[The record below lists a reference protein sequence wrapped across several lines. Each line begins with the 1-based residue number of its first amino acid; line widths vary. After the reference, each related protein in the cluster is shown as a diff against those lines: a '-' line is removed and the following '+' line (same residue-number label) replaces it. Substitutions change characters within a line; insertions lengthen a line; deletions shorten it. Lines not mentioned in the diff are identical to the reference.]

1 MQRTIRYATRCT
13 GIAINGQRYTAV
25 TFQPAPPNTGVVFV
39 REDLPGRPE
48 IPCGPEYARTD
59 SRWTSLVRGDI
70 RIEHTEHL
78 LAAINGLGLD
88 NIKIHLDGPYIPVV
102 SSFSSRD
109 FVEALLKA
117 EPVSQDVA
125 KKYFT
130 VREPQCLFDSFCYEG
145 VLYNRVLL
153 ALPSPQFTLT
163 YLLDYPGKQLPT
175 QLAHFVLDNDNDFA
189 SQIASA
195 RSYIMDYE
203 YDEVIKLIG
212 KGMDDCLV
220 VSDGPLQLQWDNE
233 PARHK
238 VLDLLG
244 DLGTLGQPVKGHFI
258 GFRTGHKANI
268 QMCHRLIQLKEGY
281 AE

>member
-1 MQRTIRYATRCT
+1 MQKTIKYAIRCT
-13 GIAINGQRYTAV
+13 GIAITGQGYTTA
-25 TFQPAPPNTGVVFV
+25 TFQPAPPDTGIVFV

-48 IPCGPEYARTD
+48 IPCRSAYACTD
-59 SRWTSLVRGDI
+59 SRWTSLVKNDI

-88 NIKIHLDGPYIPVV
+88 NIRVHLDGPSIPVV
-102 SSFSSRD
+102 SGFSSRD

-117 EPVSQDVA
+117 EPISQDVP

-130 VREPQCLFDSFCYEG
+130 VREPQCLFDSFYYDG

-153 ALPSPQFTLT
+153 ALPSPQLTLT

-175 QLAHFVLDNDNDFA
+175 QLAHFVLDNGNNFA
-189 SQIASA
+189 SQIAPA
-195 RSYIMDYE
+195 RSYILDYE
-203 YDEVIKLIG
+203 YDEVVKLIG

-220 VSDGPLQLQWDNE
+220 VSDGHLDLQWDNE

-244 DLGTLGQPVKGHFI
+244 DLTTLGQPVKGHFI
-258 GFRTGHKANI
+258 GFRTGHKVNI
-268 QMCHRLIQLKEGY
+268 QMCHQLMRFEEGY